1 MPAGTTPTRA
11 PPARRHRSAARLSA
25 LQLSPA
31 SNRCRPSPC
40 DRLSRSR
47 STTATPPHPRSS
59 VDGGPVPPAAMA
71 SPTAGTTTGGSRV
84 HCCSLDRGGAW
95 LCPCGLAVPTP
106 QTFSTTI
113 PGLGFT
119 NPTKFPNA
127 TCWGRATP
135 GPDPPGSSRSSVER
149 LYNISSSRT
158 PLDPCSPGPRH
169 LAVLTH
175 PGFVGAAPTL
185 PGTSRVR
192 LPPATAGCYDSPP
205 VQVSHLHS
213 NSSASRRRK
222 PALNAFATTFA
233 DRWPAAE
240 TY

>member
-1 MPAGTTPTRA
+1 MSHEHEKLVWLRRALLASSIGLFLPALGACGEDSTTPIEEEPDSA
-11 PPARRHRSAARLSA
+11 PAASPCLRR
-25 LQLSPA
+25 
-31 SNRCRPSPC
+31 RPSA
-40 DRLSRSR
+40 R
-47 STTATPPHPRSS
+47 PPQGR
-59 VDGGPVPPAAMA
+59 A
-71 SPTAGTTTGGSRV
+71 SPTRE
-84 HCCSLDRGGAW
+84 
-95 LCPCGLAVPTP
+95 VP
-106 QTFSTTI
+106 QQ
-113 PGLGFT
+113 
-119 NPTKFPNA
+119 

-135 GPDPPGSSRSSVER
+135 GPDPPGSSRYSVER

-158 PLDPCSPGPRH
+158 PLDPCSPGLRH

-185 PGTSRVR
+185 TDTSRLR
-192 LPPATAGCYDSPP
+192 LPPASTGCCDSPQ

-233 DRWPAAE
+233 DRWPAGE